1 MNGHKFKNYKKMTLV
16 LSLIAMVALV
26 VTAAAFSL
34 KKKSV
39 APAQTIPYQHTTSY
53 YNPKISSSQ
62 EIPNT
67 PQPSPASVPERY
79 LITVC
84 DGKIGVY
91 KNEESSPFL
100 TSPVEVYLLPQA
112 DIELLQKGIVT
123 NSFAEVKAILEDY
136 R

>member
-1 MNGHKFKNYKKMTLV
+1 MNGHNFKNYKKMTLA

-26 VTAAAFSL
+26 VTAASFSL
-34 KKKSV
+34 KKRSA
-39 APAQTIPYQHTTSY
+39 APAQTIPYQHASSY

-62 EIPNT
+62 EIPAT
-67 PQPSPASVPERY
+67 PQPSPAAAPERY

-112 DIELLQKGIVT
+112 DIELLRKGIVT
-123 NSFAEVKAILEDY
+123 NSFTEVKAILEDY
-136 R
+136 Q